1 MIATGT
7 PAKKLRQRIGEL
19 EAQMIERRRDFHMY
33 PELGFDEDRTS
44 RIVEEH
50 LGGLEG
56 ITVRRYTHT
65 GIVGVL
71 NADKPGPTVLLRADM
86 DALPVQE
93 ETEVP
98 YRSRNDGVMHACAH
112 DAHTAILM
120 TAATILS
127 ELRDEIPGKVKLV
140 FQPNEEVGGAEDM
153 IADGVLEDPVV
164 DAAFAVHLW
173 TPLPSGV
180 IGVKAGCVM
189 AGMDVFK
196 LIITG
201 LGGHT
206 GYPESAIDPVIT
218 AAEII
223 QSAQTIQTREIDL
236 MKPTAIMFAKIQGGT
251 KNNIIPGSVEL
262 EGSMRYLYDGG
273 PGSVENPGQRLE
285 RIVRGLCEAHRNQ
298 YELEIEREN
307 TPVINDSAMARVVYT
322 AAVDTLGDRTKVVE
336 HASMAGEDF
345 ASFAARVPSCF
356 YFVGTGNPQKRSDY
370 PHHNARF
377 NIDEDTM
384 RTGVE
389 MHLRTV
395 FQYFE
400 YRRKRQQ

>member
-1 MIATGT
+1 MTATT
-7 PAKKLRQRIGEL
+7 TLLDRIKQRIDEL
-19 EAQMIERRRDFHMY
+19 EPQMIEQRRDFHMY
-33 PELGFDEDRTS
+33 PELGFEEERTS
-44 RIVEEH
+44 RIVENH
-50 LGGLEG
+50 LRSLEG
-56 ITVRRYTHT
+56 MVVRRCTRT
-65 GIVGVL
+65 GLVAVL
-71 NADKPGPTVLLRADM
+71 NAEKPGPTVLLRADM

-93 ETEVP
+93 ENDLA
-98 YRSRNDGVMHACAH
+98 YRSRVDGVMHACAH
-112 DAHTAILM
+112 DAHTAMLM
-120 TAATILS
+120 TAATIFS
-127 ELRDEIPGKVKLV
+127 ELREEIPGKVKFV

-153 IADGVLEDPVV
+153 VEEGVLDDPAV
-164 DAAFAVHLW
+164 DAAFAIHLW

-180 IGVKAGCVM
+180 IGVKAGGVM
-189 AGMDVFK
+189 ATMDVFK
-196 LIITG
+196 IIVTG

-206 GYPESAIDPVIT
+206 GYPDSAIDPVIT

-223 QSAQTIQTREIDL
+223 QSAQTIQTREINL

-273 PGSVENPGQRLE
+273 PGSSENPGQRLE

-307 TPVINDSAMARVVYT
+307 TAVINDPAMAQVAHW
-322 AAVDTLGDRTKVVE
+322 AALATLGGDQSKVVE

-345 ASFAARVPSCF
+345 AAFALRVPSCF
-356 YFVGTGNPQKRSDY
+356 YFVGTGNPEKRSDY

-395 FQYFE
+395 FEYFE
-400 YRRKRQQ
+400 YRKRR

>member
-1 MIATGT
+1 MTATSTLVDRIRDRIRELEPQMIA
-7 PAKKLRQRIGEL
+7 Q
-19 EAQMIERRRDFHMY
+19 RRDFHMY
-33 PELGFDEDRTS
+33 PELGFQEERTAG
-44 RIVEEH
+44 IVEQH
-50 LGGLEG
+50 LRSLEG
-56 ITVRRYTHT
+56 TTVRRCAGT
-65 GIVGVL
+65 GVVGVI
-71 NADKPGPTVLLRADM
+71 NPEKPGPTVLLRADM

-93 ETEVP
+93 ENELE
-98 YRSRNDGVMHACAH
+98 YRSRHDGVMHACAH
-112 DAHTAILM
+112 DAHTAMLM
-120 TAATILS
+120 TAATILH

-153 IADGVLEDPVV
+153 VADGVLDDPAA
-164 DAAFAVHLW
+164 DAAFAIHLW

-180 IGVKAGCVM
+180 IGIKAGGVM
-189 AGMDVFK
+189 ASMDVFR
-196 LIITG
+196 ITVTG

-206 GYPESAIDPVIT
+206 GYPQAAIDPIIT

-251 KNNIIPGSVEL
+251 KSNIIPGSVEL

-273 PGSVENPGQRLE
+273 PGSPENPGQRLE

-298 YELEIEREN
+298 FELQIEREN
-307 TPVINDSAMARVVYT
+307 TAVINDAGMAQVAHW
-322 AAVDTLGDRTKVVE
+322 AAVGTLGDATNILE

-345 ASFAARVPSCF
+345 SAFASRVPSCF
-356 YFVGTGNPQKRSDY
+356 YFVGTGNPEKRSDY
-370 PHHNARF
+370 PHHNSRF

-384 RTGVE
+384 RIGVE

-395 FQYFE
+395 FEYFQY
-400 YRRKRQQ
+400 RKRQ

>member
-1 MIATGT
+1 MTATSTLVDRIRERISELEPQMIA
-7 PAKKLRQRIGEL
+7 Q
-19 EAQMIERRRDFHMY
+19 RRDFHMY
-33 PELGFDEDRTS
+33 PELGFQEERTAG
-44 RIVEEH
+44 IVEAH
-50 LGGLEG
+50 LRSLEG
-56 ITVRRYTHT
+56 VTVRRCAGT
-65 GIVGVL
+65 GVVAVI
-71 NADKPGPTVLLRADM
+71 NSEKPGPTVLLRADM

-93 ETEVP
+93 ENELE
-98 YRSRNDGVMHACAH
+98 YRSRYEGVMHACAH
-112 DAHTAILM
+112 DAHTAMLM
-120 TAATILS
+120 TAATILH

-140 FQPNEEVGGAEDM
+140 FQPNEEVGGAEEM
-153 IADGVLEDPVV
+153 VADGALDDPAA
-164 DAAFAVHLW
+164 DAAFAIHLW

-180 IGVKAGCVM
+180 IGIKAGGVM
-189 AGMDVFK
+189 ASMDVFR
-196 LIITG
+196 ITVTG

-206 GYPESAIDPVIT
+206 GYPQAAIDPIIT

-273 PGSVENPGQRLE
+273 PGSPENPGQRLE

-307 TPVINDSAMARVVYT
+307 TAVINDGAMAQVAHW
-322 AAVDTLGDRTKVVE
+322 AAVGTLGDPASIVE

-345 ASFAARVPSCF
+345 SAFASRVPSCF
-356 YFVGTGNPQKRSDY
+356 YFVGTGNPEKRSDY
-370 PHHNARF
+370 PHHNSRF

-395 FQYFE
+395 FEYFQY
-400 YRRKRQQ
+400 RKRQ